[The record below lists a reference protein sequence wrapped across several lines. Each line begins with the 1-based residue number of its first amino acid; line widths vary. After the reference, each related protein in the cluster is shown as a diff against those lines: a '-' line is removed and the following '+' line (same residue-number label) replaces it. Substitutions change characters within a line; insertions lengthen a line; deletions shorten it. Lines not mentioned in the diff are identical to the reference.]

1 MSDTIY
7 TETDQGAID
16 FTHEVLTDINNFLCR
31 TDGRTADLDLG
42 KECVSLVED
51 ILSAALRHGLQL
63 HPSTVARVFLRTTSP
78 EDRRRFL
85 QNKFKQTDAT
95 WAKFGRA
102 VVESLKEEGA
112 ASDDIEHMAIQ
123 LGLYDPDGSNTEDRR
138 RFLDTYDPDGSNKD
152 E

>member
-7 TETDQGAID
+7 TETDQAALD

-63 HPSTVARVFLRTTSP
+63 HPSTVARVVMRSELSSALERQ
-78 EDRRRFL
+78 R
-85 QNKFKQTDAT
+85 
-95 WAKFGRA
+95 
-102 VVESLKEEGA
+102 
-112 ASDDIEHMAIQ
+112 
-123 LGLYDPDGSNTEDRR
+123 
-138 RFLDTYDPDGSNKD
+138 
-152 E
+152 